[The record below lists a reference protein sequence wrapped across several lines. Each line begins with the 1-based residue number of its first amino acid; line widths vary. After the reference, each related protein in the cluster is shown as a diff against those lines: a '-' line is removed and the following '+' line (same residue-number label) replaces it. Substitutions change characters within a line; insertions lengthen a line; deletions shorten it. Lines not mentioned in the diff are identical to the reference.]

1 MNQELKGEL
10 REVMTLQNTHVK
22 LLAFDLLSLTQSQSS
37 SSPLFYRKAIA
48 LSRVETLGTV
58 TLRDLK
64 PNRFLRFAVDDG
76 TGCIPCILW
85 LNHLSSPSLARRHPN
100 PADLADA
107 AARFSDL
114 IKVGVVA
121 RVRGRITSYKG
132 ATQVTVSDVMLE
144 RDPNTE
150 ILHWLEC
157 VHLACNCY
165 NVLPP
170 PSSSELAPPKWEH
183 QDRAEKISTSE
194 ASSSSVVV
202 MFISYLHV
210 MIVLMEQCLRD
221 VCILMSSLFAI
232 GLDGFQCSAENS
244 VLLKLGV
251 AKGCPQLCQLGITVM
266 QLFH

>member
-1 MNQELKGEL
+1 
-10 REVMTLQNTHVK
+10 MTLQNTHVK
-22 LLAFDLLSLTQSQSS
+22 LLAFDLLSLTQSQSP
-37 SSPLFYRKAIA
+37 SSPLFYRRAIT

-64 PNRFLRFAVDDG
+64 PNRFLRFAIDDG

-100 PADLADA
+100 PADLALAADA
-107 AARFSDL
+107 NARFAGL

-132 ATQVTVSDVMLE
+132 ATQVTVSDVVLE

-157 VHLACNCY
+157 VHLARNCY

-170 PSSSELAPPKWEH
+170 PSSGLAPPK
-183 QDRAEKISTSE
+183 
-194 ASSSSVVV
+194 
-202 MFISYLHV
+202 
-210 MIVLMEQCLRD
+210 
-221 VCILMSSLFAI
+221 
-232 GLDGFQCSAENS
+232 
-244 VLLKLGV
+244 
-251 AKGCPQLCQLGITVM
+251 
-266 QLFH
+266 